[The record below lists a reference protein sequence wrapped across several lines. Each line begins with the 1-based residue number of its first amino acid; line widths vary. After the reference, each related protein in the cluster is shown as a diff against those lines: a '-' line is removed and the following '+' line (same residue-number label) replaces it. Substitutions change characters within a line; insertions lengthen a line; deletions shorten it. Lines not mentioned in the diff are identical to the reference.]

1 MSLTEEIVVRFL
13 ISHRSHLLAF
23 IRGIVRD
30 RDLAEDVYQEVCVTV
45 VLKRDE
51 IDDVGHLRNW
61 CRQAARFR
69 AIDAL
74 RKRNAGAYVMDQAV
88 LDLVEADWAQ
98 RDDQTFERR
107 REALRTCLEKL
118 TPYVQEL
125 IRLRYGEGLSGAG
138 LAKALDRQ
146 VNTVYVALS
155 RAHNTLA
162 TCIRTRLAESGAE
175 S

>member
-1 MSLTEEIVVRFL
+1 MGLGEDIVVRFL
-13 ISHRSHLLAF
+13 VSHRSHLLAF

-30 RDLAEDVYQEVCVTV
+30 RELAEDVYQDVCVSA

-51 IDDVGHLRNW
+51 IEDVGHLRNW

-74 RKRNAGAYVMDQAV
+74 RKRDAQAFVMDQAV
-88 LDLVEADWAQ
+88 LDLVEADWAG
-98 RDDQTFERR
+98 RDDEAVEHRHG
-107 REALRTCLEKL
+107 ALRACLAQL
-118 TPYVQEL
+118 SPYAQEL
-125 IRLRYGEGLSGAG
+125 IRLRYGEGLSGARF
-138 LAKALDRQ
+138 AEALNRQ

-162 TCIRTRLAESGAE
+162 ACIRSRVAESGAE

>member
-1 MSLTEEIVVRFL
+1 MGLTEEIVVRFL
-13 ISHRSHLLAF
+13 VSHRSHLLAF

-30 RDLAEDVYQEVCVTV
+30 RDLAEDVYQEVCVSV
-45 VLKRDE
+45 VLNRDE
-51 IDDVGHLRNW
+51 IEDAVHLRNW

-74 RKRNAGAYVMDQAV
+74 RKRNSQAFVMDQAV
-88 LDLVEADWAQ
+88 LDLVEADWAG
-98 RDDQTFERR
+98 RDDDAVDRR
-107 REALRTCLEKL
+107 HGALRACLEQL
-118 TPYVQEL
+118 SPYVQEL
-125 IRLRYGEGLSGAG
+125 IRLRYDEGLTGAG
-138 LAKALDRQ
+138 LAKALGRQ

-162 TCIRTRLAESGAE
+162 TCVRTRLAESRVE

>member
-1 MSLTEEIVVRFL
+1 MGLAEDTVVRFL
-13 ISHRSHLLAF
+13 VSHRSHLLAF

-30 RDLAEDVYQEVCVTV
+30 RDLAEDVYQDVCVSV

-51 IDDVGHLRNW
+51 IEDVEHLRNW

-74 RKRNAGAYVMDQAV
+74 RKRNAQAFVMDQAV

-98 RDDQTFERR
+98 RDDQTFEGRQD
-107 REALRTCLEKL
+107 ALRTCLEQL
-118 TPYVQEL
+118 TPYAQEL
-125 IRLRYGEGLSGAG
+125 IHLRYGEDLSGAG

-162 TCIRTRLAESGAE
+162 ACIRSRVAESGAE

>member
-1 MSLTEEIVVRFL
+1 MGLAEDIVVRFL
-13 ISHRSHLLAF
+13 VGNRSHLLAF

-30 RDLAEDVYQEVCVTV
+30 RDLAEDVYQDVCVSV

-51 IDDVGHLRNW
+51 IEDVGHLQNW

-74 RKRNAGAYVMDQAV
+74 RKRNSEAYVMDQAV
-88 LDLVEADWAQ
+88 LDLVETDWAG
-98 RDDQTFERR
+98 RDDKGVAHCQG
-107 REALRTCLEKL
+107 ALRACLEQL
-118 TPYVQEL
+118 SPYVQEL
-125 IRLRYGEGLSGAG
+125 IRLRYGKGLSGAG
-138 LAKALDRQ
+138 LAKALNRQ

-175 S
+175 

>member
-1 MSLTEEIVVRFL
+1 MGLTEEIVVRFL
-13 ISHRSHLLAF
+13 VSRRSHLLAF

-30 RDLAEDVYQEVCVTV
+30 RDLAEDVYQEVCVAV

-51 IDDVGHLRNW
+51 IRDVGHLRNW

-74 RKRNAGAYVMDQAV
+74 RKRNSQAFVMDQAV
-88 LDLVEADWAQ
+88 LDLVEADWEE
-98 RDDQTFERR
+98 RDDQTFDRR
-107 REALRTCLEKL
+107 RNALRTCLEQL
-118 TPYVQEL
+118 SPYVQEL

-162 TCIRTRLAESGAE
+162 TCVRTRLAESGVE

>member
-1 MSLTEEIVVRFL
+1 MGLPEDIVIRFL
-13 ISHRSHLLAF
+13 VSHRSHLLVF

-30 RDLAEDVYQEVCVTV
+30 RDLAEDVYQDVCVSV

-51 IDDVGHLRNW
+51 IEDVGHLRNW

-74 RKRNAGAYVMDQAV
+74 RRRNSEAYVMDQAV
-88 LDLVEADWAQ
+88 LDLVEADWAG
-98 RDDQTFERR
+98 RDDKAVEHRQG
-107 REALRTCLEKL
+107 ALRACLEQL
-118 TPYVQEL
+118 SPYVQEL

-138 LAKALDRQ
+138 LAEALNRQ

-162 TCIRTRLAESGAE
+162 ACIRTRLAESGAE

>member
-1 MSLTEEIVVRFL
+1 MGLTEDIVVRFL
-13 ISHRSHLLAF
+13 VSNRPHLLAF

-30 RDLAEDVYQEVCVTV
+30 RGLAEDVYQDVCVSV

-74 RKRNAGAYVMDQAV
+74 RKRNSGAYVMDQAV

-107 REALRTCLEKL
+107 HDALRACLEQL
-118 TPYVQEL
+118 SPYVQEL
-125 IRLRYGEGLSGAG
+125 IRLRYGEGLTGAG
-138 LAKALDRQ
+138 LAKALNRQ

-162 TCIRTRLAESGAE
+162 ACIRARLAESGAE

>member
-1 MSLTEEIVVRFL
+1 
-13 ISHRSHLLAF
+13 
-23 IRGIVRD
+23 
-30 RDLAEDVYQEVCVTV
+30 
-45 VLKRDE
+45 
-51 IDDVGHLRNW
+51 
-61 CRQAARFR
+61 
-69 AIDAL
+69 
-74 RKRNAGAYVMDQAV
+74 MDQAV

-98 RDDQTFERR
+98 RDDQTFDRR
-107 REALRTCLEKL
+107 RDALRTCLEQL
-118 TPYVQEL
+118 SPYVQEL

-162 TCIRTRLAESGAE
+162 TCVRTRLAESRVE

>member
-1 MSLTEEIVVRFL
+1 MGLTEEIVVRFL
-13 ISHRSHLLAF
+13 VSHRSDLLAF

-30 RDLAEDVYQEVCVTV
+30 RGLAEDVYQEVCIAV

-51 IDDVGHLRNW
+51 IQNASHLRNW
-61 CRQAARFR
+61 SRQAARFR

-74 RKRNAGAYVMDQAV
+74 RKLNSQAFVMDEAV
-88 LDLVEADWAQ
+88 LDRMETDWAE
-98 RDDQTFERR
+98 RDDQACEHRHNV
-107 REALRTCLEKL
+107 LRACLSQL
-118 TPYVQEL
+118 TPYVQEM
-125 IRLRYGEGLSGAG
+125 IRLRYSEGLTGAR
-138 LAKALDRQ
+138 LATALNRQ

>member
-1 MSLTEEIVVRFL
+1 MGLAEDIVVRFL
-13 ISHRSHLLAF
+13 LSHRSQLLAF
-23 IRGIVRD
+23 IRGIGCD
-30 RDLAEDVYQEVCVTV
+30 RDLAEDTYQEVCVSV

-51 IDDVGHLRNW
+51 IEDAAHLRNW

-74 RKRNAGAYVMDQAV
+74 RKRNVQPIVVDQAV

-98 RDDQTFERR
+98 RDDELVEHRHR
-107 REALRTCLEKL
+107 ALRACLEQL
-118 TPYVQEL
+118 SPYVREL
-125 IRLRYGEGLSGAG
+125 IRLRYSEGLSGAA

-162 TCIRTRLAESGAE
+162 ACVRTRLAESGAE

>member
-51 IDDVGHLRNW
+51 IEDVGHLRNW

-74 RKRNAGAYVMDQAV
+74 RNRNAAAYVMDQAV
-88 LDLVEADWAQ
+88 LDLGPLGEQVVEAEEVAVEAVFAAECAVASVVIVD
-98 RDDQTFERR
+98 RVVEERR
-107 REALRTCLEKL
+107 
-118 TPYVQEL
+118 
-125 IRLRYGEGLSGAG
+125 
-138 LAKALDRQ
+138 
-146 VNTVYVALS
+146 
-155 RAHNTLA
+155 
-162 TCIRTRLAESGAE
+162 
-175 S
+175 